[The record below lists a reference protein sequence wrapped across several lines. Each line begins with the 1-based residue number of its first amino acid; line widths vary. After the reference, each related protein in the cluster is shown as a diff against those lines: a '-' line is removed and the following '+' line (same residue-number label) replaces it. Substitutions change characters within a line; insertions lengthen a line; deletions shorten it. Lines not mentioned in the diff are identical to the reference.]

1 MKALPLHREE
11 IKKILERSS
20 HILNVNI
27 EETGLQKIASC
38 ARFTPRVANR
48 LLKRVRDFSEI
59 KNHRS
64 IDSAVASAAL
74 KMIDIDH
81 VGLEDVDRQILR
93 TIIEKF
99 GGGPVGL
106 GTLAAATSE
115 EIKTIED
122 VYEPYLIQVGFLA
135 RTPRGR
141 MVTRNGYEHLGI
153 PYPKQESLL

>member
-1 MKALPLHREE
+1 
-11 IKKILERSS
+11 
-20 HILNVNI
+20 
-27 EETGLQKIASC
+27 
-38 ARFTPRVANR
+38 
-48 LLKRVRDFSEI
+48 VRDFSEI
-59 KNHRS
+59 KNHSS

-74 KMIDIDH
+74 KMIDVDH
-81 VGLEDVDRQILR
+81 IGLEEVDRQILK

-141 MVTRNGYEHLGI
+141 IVTENGYKHLNT
-153 PYPKQESLL
+153 PYPKQGNLL